1 MAIPLSAIRRAL
13 GISGEDFAS
22 RLDMKYT
29 TYANIEA
36 GRRTT
41 YTRALKIQ
49 HGINKLRGEKGEK
62 LLTLEDL
69 GINIA

>member
-1 MAIPLSAIRRAL
+1 MTIPLSGIRRAL
-13 GISGEDFAS
+13 GISAEDFS
-22 RLDMKYT
+22 SQLDMKYT

-49 HGINKLRGEKGEK
+49 HGINKLRVEKGESVV
-62 LLTLEDL
+62 TLEDL